1 MDKELKKFE
10 KLFIAK
16 TKSILPEIKKFEDKE
31 LEKIIPFSHT
41 MYTFPNVRPLMFIN
55 SLGHKYTP
63 KRAYIFIHT
72 DINPNGIAS
81 TGRIGRTWAIDFEVK
96 GNYKPYRCRRIEE
109 DAQIFKFYSYNESPE
124 EVIKSF
130 IAWYNTAM
138 TNDYN
143 FKRFM
148 TGEKILDKKG
158 KRC

>member
-1 MDKELKKFE
+1 MNKEQKKFE
-10 KLFIAK
+10 ELFITK
-16 TKSILPEIKKFEDKE
+16 TKDILPGIKKFEDKE
-31 LEKIIPFSHT
+31 LEKITPFSHT
-41 MYTFPNVRPLMFIN
+41 MYTFTNVCPLMFIN

-72 DINPNGIAS
+72 DINPNGIDS
-81 TGRIGRTWAIDFEVK
+81 TGRIGRTWTIDFEVK

-109 DAQIFKFYSYNESPE
+109 NALVYKFYSYSEDPE

-148 TGEKILDKKG
+148 TGDKILDKKG
-158 KRC
+158 KRH